1 MRIQRDEI
9 RLIMPDGRDVPLA
22 SQQQFVRDMW
32 RVQRLLQNASVSRH
46 GIGGYFKGG
55 DGTALKFFALPFE
68 GTARTS
74 VDVDQ
79 WRIGWGDLFFVS
91 PTGLWDSGRTASS
104 FDTKTF
110 KSRCRFGWISPSRCG
125 PYIFTLGPLF
135 APYEVYRAR
144 DTKLDRDV
152 ALTVLPQAFTDD
164 PERLCPIPRRF
175 WPSERLST
183 PKGGSYSCADP
194 QSRLALEAARTRRAR
209 CQAAGSGRR
218 RPVPHL
224 PSLAR
229 FPLVRSR

>member
-1 MRIQRDEI
+1 MPRRTRRFRGFELWRHLALSGAYVFIFLLAGVAQEDDFYPNTRERGRAAVEYEDEEIHVVAAYYYSQRHHDSPWLLIEVAISAEAAMRIQRDEI

-91 PTGLWDSGRTASS
+91 PTGLWDSGTYSLVVRHE
-104 FDTKTF
+104 D
-110 KSRCRFGWISPSRCG
+110 
-125 PYIFTLGPLF
+125 LQ
-135 APYEVYRAR
+135 
-144 DTKLDRDV
+144 V
-152 ALTVLPQAFTDD
+152 ALPI
-164 PERLCPIPRRF
+164 RL
-175 WPSERLST
+175 
-183 PKGGSYSCADP
+183 D
-194 QSRLALEAARTRRAR
+194 
-209 CQAAGSGRR
+209 
-218 RPVPHL
+218 
-224 PSLAR
+224 
-229 FPLVRSR
+229 